1 MSIKIDIKRIGRTKE
16 EDKKI
21 FEGALRK
28 FRNKT
33 KDTCKEYNQIQF
45 FEKPCI
51 ENERQRRRLNKIRKQ
66 ERLLRKKYGNAWRD
80 YIDS

>member
-1 MSIKIDIKRIGRTKE
+1 MPIKVEITKRGRSKE

-21 FEGALRK
+21 FENALRK

-33 KDTCKEYNQIQF
+33 RDDCKRFNRMQY

-51 ENERQRRRLNKIRKQ
+51 ENERVRRRQDKIRKH
-66 ERLLRKKYGNAWRD
+66 EKGLREKYGNSWRD
-80 YIDS
+80 YIER

>member
-1 MSIKIDIKRIGRTKE
+1 MTVKVEITKRGRDKE

-21 FEGALRK
+21 FEHALRK

-33 KDTCKEYNQIQF
+33 RDDCKRYNQMQY

-51 ENERQRRRLNKIRKQ
+51 ENERARRRQDKVRKY
-66 ERLLRKKYGNAWRD
+66 EKGLRKKYGNRWRD
-80 YIDS
+80 YIER